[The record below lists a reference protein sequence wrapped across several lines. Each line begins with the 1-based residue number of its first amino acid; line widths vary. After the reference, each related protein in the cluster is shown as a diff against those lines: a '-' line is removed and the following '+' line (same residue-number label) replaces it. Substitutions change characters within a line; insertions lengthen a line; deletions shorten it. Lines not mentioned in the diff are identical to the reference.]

1 MRNRVGLFLHIPFGF
16 LAAAVTKYQADLS
29 PRALRPTWHA
39 GHARQNQGNGRLSA
53 NHFKIM
59 S

>member
-1 MRNRVGLFLHIPFGF
+1 MRNRIGLFLHIPFGF
-16 LAAAVTKYQADLS
+16 LAATATKYRADLS

-39 GHARQNQGNGRLSA
+39 DHARQNQGNGRLSA
-53 NHFKIM
+53 NHVKIM